1 MVKRIKEEGMAGARE
16 FEGLS
21 KDDPQLQVWLD
32 EHRARNG
39 GKVRVGLGGRGVRAI
54 FARESDMAFWKAR
67 FDKAQPGAAA
77 AR

>member
-1 MVKRIKEEGMAGARE
+1 MVKRIKEEGMAGALE
-16 FEGLS
+16 FGGLS

-39 GKVRVGLGGRGVRAI
+39 GKVRVGLGGRGVRVI

-67 FDKAQPGAAA
+67 FDKAKPGAAA

>member
-1 MVKRIKEEGMAGARE
+1 MVKRIKEEGMAGALE

-39 GKVRVGLGGRGVRAI
+39 GKVRVGLGGREVRVI

-67 FDKAQPGAAA
+67 FDKAKPGAAA

>member
-1 MVKRIKEEGMAGARE
+1 MVKRIKEEGMAGALE

-39 GKVRVGLGGRGVRAI
+39 GKVRVGLGGG
-54 FARESDMAFWKAR
+54 ES
-67 FDKAQPGAAA
+67 G
-77 AR
+77 